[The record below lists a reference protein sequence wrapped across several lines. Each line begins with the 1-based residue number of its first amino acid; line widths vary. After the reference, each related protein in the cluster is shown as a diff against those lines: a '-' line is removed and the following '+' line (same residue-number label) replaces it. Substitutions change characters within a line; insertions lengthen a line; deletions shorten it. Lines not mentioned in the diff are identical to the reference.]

1 MLLVV
6 LRRGVSEGFFRFYFD
21 SRGPAHHRTVI
32 RTTFW
37 FTMATATVTD
47 VLATAFAEPLSRL
60 LQLGDE
66 PDLVRAAAVGLW
78 AQMNYTQLTVV
89 LRAEERSVQF
99 MLATLANVLVTI
111 AVTVLLVVVLEKG
124 PLGALIGVFAGTL
137 AVYAVLLV
145 RRRADLGFELDRP
158 LLRAMNRFGAP
169 LIPAALGLWAIS
181 FADRWF
187 IAVLD
192 DQSEVGVYSVAV
204 RVASAVLF
212 LQLAFRR
219 AWPTF
224 AYSIEDDR
232 EARTAYSRVLT
243 YVVLATSWV
252 ALGLTLLGPWLV
264 RLLTSEPDFYRAAN
278 AVGLLAFSAVAYA
291 GFSVISI
298 GSAPRGRRTQGNW
311 GVAGL
316 GAVVNVALCF
326 ALIPP
331 YGMVGAA
338 IATLAAY
345 VVLFLG
351 MVVYAGRVLPVA
363 WAWRR
368 VVTASAVA
376 TSLAV
381 LGAWT
386 SPPLAL
392 AVVLAAVF
400 PLALAPLGFYRPEE
414 LAALRRLVS
423 SKAERP
429 PRHRP
434 GRVTVTR
441 SPDEAANPGAVRTRI
456 WRSPTTARGPR
467 CRRGRPA
474 CGRRLASDSAPC
486 RPRSARAELLRRVR
500 RRGRAAGR
508 ILGVLE

>member
-1 MLLVV
+1 VTAPHNLARLTRHSAIYGLGDLVARFLGVLLLPLYTAYLSPSDYGKIEILVAASAVLLVV

-21 SRGPAHHRTVI
+21 TPAATHRRTVV

-37 FTMATATVTD
+37 FTMATATVAL
-47 VLATAFAEPLSRL
+47 VLATAFAEPLSHL

-111 AVTVLLVVVLEKG
+111 AATVLLVVVLDKG
-124 PLGALIGVFAGTL
+124 PLGALVGAFAGTL

-145 RRRADLGFELDRP
+145 LRRADLGFELDRP
-158 LLRAMNRFGAP
+158 LLRDMNRFGAP

-187 IAVLD
+187 IAVLE
-192 DQSEVGVYSVAV
+192 DQSEVGVYSVAI

-219 AWPTF
+219 AWPAF
-224 AYSIEDDR
+224 AYSIEDDH
-232 EARTAYSRVLT
+232 EARKAYAHVLT
-243 YVVLATSWV
+243 YVVLVTSWM
-252 ALGLTLLGPWLV
+252 ALGLTLLAPWLV
-264 RLLTSEPDFYRAAN
+264 RLLTSEPEFYRAAD

-298 GSAPRGRRTQGNW
+298 GSGRSKRTQGNW
-311 GVAGL
+311 IVAGL
-316 GAVVNVALCF
+316 GALVNVVLCL

-338 IATLAAY
+338 VATLAAY

-351 MVVYAGRVLPVA
+351 MVVYAGRVFPVDYE
-363 WAWRR
+363 WRR
-368 VVTASAVA
+368 VITAVA
-376 TSLAV
+376 VAAALGA
-381 LGAWT
+381 LGAWA
-386 SPPLAL
+386 SAPLAV
-392 AVVLAAVF
+392 AVAVAAVF
-400 PLALAPLGFYRPEE
+400 PLALAPLGFYRSGE
-414 LAALRRLVS
+414 LAVVRRLLS
-423 SKAERP
+423 S
-429 PRHRP
+429 
-434 GRVTVTR
+434 
-441 SPDEAANPGAVRTRI
+441 
-456 WRSPTTARGPR
+456 RG
-467 CRRGRPA
+467 G
-474 CGRRLASDSAPC
+474 GQ
-486 RPRSARAELLRRVR
+486 R
-500 RRGRAAGR
+500 RRRQA
-508 ILGVLE
+508 E

>member
-1 MLLVV
+1 VTAPHSLRRLTRHSAIYGLGDLVARLLGILLLPLYTAYLSPADYGKIELLVAASAVLLVV

-21 SRGPAHHRTVI
+21 SPDASHRRTVI

-37 FTMATATVTD
+37 FTMTTATVAL
-47 VLATAFAEPLSRL
+47 VLATAFAGPLSHA

-89 LRAEERSVQF
+89 LRAEERSFQF
-99 MLATLANVLVTI
+99 VIATLANVLVTI
-111 AVTVLLVVVLEKG
+111 AVTVLLVVVLDQG
-124 PLGALIGVFAGTL
+124 PLGALVGVFAGTL

-145 RRRADLGFELDRP
+145 LLRGDLGFELDRS
-158 LLRAMNRFGAP
+158 LLRAMNRFGTP

-187 IAVLD
+187 IAALE
-192 DQSEVGVYSVAV
+192 DQAEVGVYSVAL
-204 RVASAVLF
+204 RVASAVLL

-219 AWPTF
+219 AWPSF

-232 EARTAYSRVLT
+232 DARTAYARVLT
-243 YVVLATSWV
+243 YVVLATTWV
-252 ALGLTLLGPWLV
+252 ALGLTLLAPWLV
-264 RLLTSEPDFYRAAN
+264 RLLTSEPEFYRAAD

-291 GFSVISI
+291 GFSVVSI
-298 GSAPRGRRTQGNW
+298 GSGRAKRTQGNW
-311 GVAGL
+311 VVAGL

-338 IATLAAY
+338 VATLAAY

-351 MVVYAGRVLPVA
+351 MVVYAGRVFPVA
-363 WAWRR
+363 YEWGR
-368 VVTASAVA
+368 VLSAVA
-376 TSLAV
+376 VAAGLAV
-381 LGAWT
+381 LGAWA

-400 PLALAPLGFYRPEE
+400 PIALVPIRFYRADE

-423 SKAERP
+423 PKAERS
-429 PRHRP
+429 PRHRRE
-434 GRVTVTR
+434 G
-441 SPDEAANPGAVRTRI
+441 
-456 WRSPTTARGPR
+456 
-467 CRRGRPA
+467 
-474 CGRRLASDSAPC
+474 
-486 RPRSARAELLRRVR
+486 
-500 RRGRAAGR
+500 
-508 ILGVLE
+508 

>member
-1 MLLVV
+1 
-6 LRRGVSEGFFRFYFD
+6 
-21 SRGPAHHRTVI
+21 
-32 RTTFW
+32 
-37 FTMATATVTD
+37 MATATVAL

-111 AVTVLLVVVLEKG
+111 AATVLLVVVLEKG

-232 EARTAYSRVLT
+232 EARTAYARVLT

-252 ALGLTLLGPWLV
+252 ALGLTLLGSVARPAAH
-264 RLLTSEPDFYRAAN
+264 ERA
-278 AVGLLAFSAVAYA
+278 
-291 GFSVISI
+291 
-298 GSAPRGRRTQGNW
+298 
-311 GVAGL
+311 
-316 GAVVNVALCF
+316 
-326 ALIPP
+326 
-331 YGMVGAA
+331 
-338 IATLAAY
+338 
-345 VVLFLG
+345 
-351 MVVYAGRVLPVA
+351 RVLP
-363 WAWRR
+363 RR
-368 VVTASAVA
+368 RCR
-376 TSLAV
+376 
-381 LGAWT
+381 
-386 SPPLAL
+386 
-392 AVVLAAVF
+392 
-400 PLALAPLGFYRPEE
+400 RP
-414 LAALRRLVS
+414 ARVQRRCLRRLQ
-423 SKAERP
+423 
-429 PRHRP
+429 RHLDRL
-434 GRVTVTR
+434 
-441 SPDEAANPGAVRTRI
+441 
-456 WRSPTTARGPR
+456 GPR
-467 CRRGRPA
+467 RRE
-474 CGRRLASDSAPC
+474 RRATGSWPGSGLSSTSPCAS
-486 RPRSARAELLRRVR
+486 R
-500 RRGRAAGR
+500 
-508 ILGVLE
+508 

>member
-1 MLLVV
+1 MTAPQNLARLTRHSAIYGLADLVARFLGVLLLPLYTAYLSPADYGKIEILVAASAVLLVV

-21 SRGPAHHRTVI
+21 SRAPAHHRTVI

-37 FTMATATVTD
+37 FTMATATVAL

-78 AQMNYTQLTVV
+78 AQMNYTQLTAV
-89 LRAEERSVQF
+89 LRAEERSLEF
-99 MLATLANVLVTI
+99 AIATLANVLVTI
-111 AVTVLLVVVLEKG
+111 TVTVLLVVVLETG

-169 LIPAALGLWAIS
+169 LIPAALGLWAIG

-232 EARTAYSRVLT
+232 EARTAYARVLT

-264 RLLTSEPDFYRAAN
+264 RLLTSEPEFYRAAD

-298 GSAPRGRRTQGNW
+298 GSGRAKRTQGNW
-311 GVAGL
+311 VVAGL

-326 ALIPP
+326 ALIPS

-338 IATLAAY
+338 VATLAAY

-351 MVVYAGRVLPVA
+351 MVVYAGRVFPVA
-363 WAWRR
+363 YEWGR
-368 VVTASAVA
+368 VITATAVA
-376 TSLAV
+376 AGLAV
-381 LGAWT
+381 LGAWA

-400 PLALAPLGFYRPEE
+400 PLALAPLRFYRPEE

-429 PRHRP
+429 PRHRRE
-434 GRVTVTR
+434 G
-441 SPDEAANPGAVRTRI
+441 
-456 WRSPTTARGPR
+456 
-467 CRRGRPA
+467 
-474 CGRRLASDSAPC
+474 
-486 RPRSARAELLRRVR
+486 
-500 RRGRAAGR
+500 
-508 ILGVLE
+508 